1 MIEVRDVRLPLDGD
15 LRSACAKKL
24 GVKPSD
30 VVETVLLRRSVDAR
44 KKTDVHFLVSAAVR
58 PWDFQAR
65 VLEWGAIADIV
76 NYKFMVWYGFLIS
89 KQT

>member
-44 KKTDVHFLVSAAVR
+44 KKTDVHW
-58 PWDFQAR
+58 P
-65 VLEWGAIADIV
+65 
-76 NYKFMVWYGFLIS
+76 
-89 KQT
+89 